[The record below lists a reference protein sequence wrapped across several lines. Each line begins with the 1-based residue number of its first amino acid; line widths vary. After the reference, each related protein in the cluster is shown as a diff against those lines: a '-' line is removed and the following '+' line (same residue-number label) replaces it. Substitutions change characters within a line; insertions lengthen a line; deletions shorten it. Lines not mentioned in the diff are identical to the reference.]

1 MTKVAFSMSGSAS
14 LASQPTFLKTATT
27 GPSEKAVTQQDMTD
41 YRIELGDS
49 RERLVQHPIY
59 NLVNSPERM
68 RTFMESHI
76 WAVWDFQS
84 LLKAVQRHLS
94 CITVPWTP
102 TADAE
107 ARRLINEIVLD
118 EESDQLPNGSFASHF
133 ELYLR
138 SMEVAG
144 AATAP
149 MLGMIEQ
156 IRSGKVLAEA
166 LLDPSIPKE
175 SKEFVEQS
183 FSIINSA
190 SSHRIVAAFTFGRE
204 DVIPDMFR
212 QVVARLAEYSPETW
226 GQFRFYL
233 ERHIEHD
240 DERHG
245 PVCRRIVATMCGS
258 DPIKWAEASE
268 AARIALEARINLW
281 DGLAA
286 RLAAI

>member
-1 MTKVAFSMSGSAS
+1 MSGSDSISSHSTICEGTCATSS
-14 LASQPTFLKTATT
+14 LENLGTRH
-27 GPSEKAVTQQDMTD
+27 DMTD

-49 RERLVQHPIY
+49 RERLVRHPIY
-59 NLVNSPERM
+59 KLVDSPERM
-68 RTFMESHI
+68 KAFMEAHI

-94 CITVPWTP
+94 CVTVPWTP
-102 TADAE
+102 TPDPE
-107 ARRLINEIVLD
+107 ARRLKNEIVID
-118 EESDQLPNGSFASHF
+118 EESDELPNGSFASHF

-144 AATAP
+144 ADTGP
-149 MLGMIEQ
+149 MKKVIEQ
-156 IRSGKVLAEA
+156 IQVGVKLSEA
-166 LLDPSIPKE
+166 LLDPSIPTE
-175 SKEFVEQS
+175 SREFVNRS
-183 FSIINSA
+183 FSIINSG
-190 SSHRIVAAFTFGRE
+190 SSHRIVAAFTYGRE
-204 DVIPDMFR
+204 DVIPDMFS
-212 QVVARLAEYSPETW
+212 QVVVRLAEYSPEVW

-240 DERHG
+240 DEHHG

-268 AARIALEARINLW
+268 AARLALEARINLW
-281 DGLAA
+281 DAVSV

>member
-1 MTKVAFSMSGSAS
+1 MSGSDSISSHSAICEGAS
-14 LASQPTFLKTATT
+14 ATSSSGDLGT
-27 GPSEKAVTQQDMTD
+27 RHDMTD
-41 YRIELGDS
+41 HRIELGDS
-49 RERLVQHPIY
+49 RDRLVRHPIY
-59 NLVNSPERM
+59 KLVDSPERM
-68 RTFMESHI
+68 KAFMEAHI

-94 CITVPWTP
+94 CVTVPWTP
-102 TADAE
+102 TSDPE

-118 EESDQLPNGSFASHF
+118 EESAELPNGSFASHF

-144 AATAP
+144 ADTGP
-149 MLGMIEQ
+149 MKKVIEQ
-156 IRSGKVLAEA
+156 IQAGVKLSEA
-166 LLDPSIPKE
+166 LLDPSIPAE
-175 SKEFVEQS
+175 SREFVNRS
-183 FSIINSA
+183 FSIINSG
-190 SSHRIVAAFTFGRE
+190 SSHRIVAAFTYGRE

-212 QVVARLAEYSPETW
+212 QVVVRLAEYSPEVW

-240 DERHG
+240 DEHHG

-268 AARIALEARINLW
+268 AARLALEARINLW
-281 DGLAA
+281 DSVSV

>member
-1 MTKVAFSMSGSAS
+1 MSGTDSISSHSAICEG
-14 LASQPTFLKTATT
+14 ASATSSSGDLGT
-27 GPSEKAVTQQDMTD
+27 RHDMTD
-41 YRIELGDS
+41 HRIELGDS
-49 RERLVQHPIY
+49 RDRLVRHPIY
-59 NLVNSPERM
+59 KLVDNPERM
-68 RTFMESHI
+68 KAFMEAHI

-94 CITVPWTP
+94 CVTVPWTP
-102 TADAE
+102 TSDPE

-118 EESDQLPNGSFASHF
+118 EESDELPNGSFASHF

-144 AATAP
+144 ADTGP
-149 MLGMIEQ
+149 MKKVIEQ
-156 IRSGKVLAEA
+156 IQAGVKLSEA
-166 LLDPSIPKE
+166 LLDPSIPTE
-175 SKEFVEQS
+175 SREFVNRS
-183 FSIINSA
+183 FSIINSG
-190 SSHRIVAAFTFGRE
+190 SSHRIVAAFTYGRE

-212 QVVARLAEYSPETW
+212 QVVVRLAEYSPEVW

-240 DERHG
+240 DEHHG

-268 AARIALEARINLW
+268 AARLALEARINLW
-281 DGLAA
+281 DSVSV
-286 RLAAI
+286 RLAVI

>member
-1 MTKVAFSMSGSAS
+1 MSGSDSISTHAVDAVRSEGAS
-14 LASQPTFLKTATT
+14 ATSC
-27 GPSEKAVTQQDMTD
+27 SENIAAQYDMTD

-59 NLVNSPERM
+59 KLVNSPQRM
-68 RTFMESHI
+68 KAFMEAHI

-84 LLKAVQRHLS
+84 LLKAVQQHLS
-94 CITVPWTP
+94 CVTIPWTP
-102 TADAE
+102 TSDAE

-118 EESDQLPNGSFASHF
+118 EESDELPNGSFASHF

-144 AATAP
+144 ADTGP
-149 MLGMIEQ
+149 MVRVIEQ
-156 IRSGKVLAEA
+156 IKAGADLSEA
-166 LLDPSIPKE
+166 LLDPTIPIE
-175 SKEFVEQS
+175 SREFVNRS
-183 FSIINSA
+183 FSIINSG
-190 SSHRIVAAFTFGRE
+190 SSHRIVAAFTYGRE

-212 QVVARLAEYSPETW
+212 QFVIRLAEYSPEIW

-240 DERHG
+240 DEHHG
-245 PVCRRIVATMCGS
+245 PVCRRIVSTMCGS

-268 AARIALEARINLW
+268 AARLALEARINLW
-281 DGLAA
+281 DAVSV

>member
-1 MTKVAFSMSGSAS
+1 MSGLNPISMHTAICEEAS
-14 LASQPTFLKTATT
+14 TT
-27 GPSEKAVTQQDMTD
+27 DAPEKLVARHNMTD

-49 RERLVQHPIY
+49 RERLVGHPIY
-59 NLVNSPERM
+59 NLVTSPERM
-68 RTFMESHI
+68 KAFMEAHI

-84 LLKAVQRHLS
+84 LLKAVQQQLS
-94 CITVPWTP
+94 CVTVPWTP
-102 TADAE
+102 TSDSE

-118 EESDQLPNGSFASHF
+118 EESDELPNGSFASHF

-144 AATAP
+144 AATGP
-149 MLGMIEQ
+149 IVRVIEQ
-156 IRSGKVLAEA
+156 IKAGVDLSEA
-166 LLDPSIPKE
+166 LLDPSIPPE
-175 SKEFVEQS
+175 SREFVNRS
-183 FSIINSA
+183 FSIINSG
-190 SSHRIVAAFTFGRE
+190 SSHRIVAAFTYGRE

-212 QVVARLAEYSPETW
+212 QFVGRLASYSPEIW

-240 DERHG
+240 DEHHG
-245 PVCRRIVATMCGS
+245 PVCRRIVATMCGN

-268 AARIALEARINLW
+268 SARLALEARIHLW
-281 DGLAA
+281 DALAV

>member
-1 MTKVAFSMSGSAS
+1 MSGSDSISSHSAICEGAS
-14 LASQPTFLKTATT
+14 ATSSSGDLGT
-27 GPSEKAVTQQDMTD
+27 RHDMTD
-41 YRIELGDS
+41 HRIELGDS
-49 RERLVQHPIY
+49 RDRLVRHPIY
-59 NLVNSPERM
+59 KLVDNPERM
-68 RTFMESHI
+68 KAFMEAHI

-94 CITVPWTP
+94 CVTVPWTP
-102 TADAE
+102 TSDPE

-118 EESDQLPNGSFASHF
+118 EESDELPNGSFASHF

-144 AATAP
+144 ADTGP
-149 MLGMIEQ
+149 MKKVIEQ
-156 IRSGKVLAEA
+156 IQAGVKLSEA
-166 LLDPSIPKE
+166 LLDPSIPTE
-175 SKEFVEQS
+175 SREFVNRS
-183 FSIINSA
+183 FSIINSG
-190 SSHRIVAAFTFGRE
+190 SSHRIVAAFTYGRE

-212 QVVARLAEYSPETW
+212 QVVVRLAEYSPEVW

-240 DERHG
+240 DEHHG

-268 AARIALEARINLW
+268 AARLALEARINLW
-281 DGLAA
+281 DSVSV
-286 RLAAI
+286 RLAVI

>member
-1 MTKVAFSMSGSAS
+1 MSGSDSISTHAVRSEEAS
-14 LASQPTFLKTATT
+14 ATSCSENLAAQS
-27 GPSEKAVTQQDMTD
+27 DMTD

-49 RERLVQHPIY
+49 RDRLVQHPIY
-59 NLVNSPERM
+59 KLVNSPQRM
-68 RTFMESHI
+68 KAFMEAHI

-84 LLKAVQRHLS
+84 LLKAVQQHLS
-94 CITVPWTP
+94 CVTIPWTP
-102 TADAE
+102 TSDAE

-118 EESDQLPNGSFASHF
+118 EESDELPNGSFASHF

-144 AATAP
+144 ADTGP
-149 MLGMIEQ
+149 MVRVIEQ
-156 IRSGKVLAEA
+156 IKAGADLSEA
-166 LLDPSIPKE
+166 LLDPTIPIE
-175 SKEFVEQS
+175 SREFVNRS
-183 FSIINSA
+183 FSIINSG
-190 SSHRIVAAFTFGRE
+190 SSHRIVAAFTYGRE

-212 QVVARLAEYSPETW
+212 QFVIRLAEYSPEIW

-240 DERHG
+240 DEHHG
-245 PVCRRIVATMCGS
+245 PVCRRIVSTMCGS

-268 AARIALEARINLW
+268 AARLALEARINLW
-281 DGLAA
+281 DAVSV

>member
-1 MTKVAFSMSGSAS
+1 MSGSDSISTHAVGAVRS
-14 LASQPTFLKTATT
+14 EGVSATSC
-27 GPSEKAVTQQDMTD
+27 SENIAAQYDMTD

-49 RERLVQHPIY
+49 RDRLVQHPIY
-59 NLVNSPERM
+59 KLVNSPQRM
-68 RTFMESHI
+68 KAFMEAHI

-84 LLKAVQRHLS
+84 LLKAVQQHLS
-94 CITVPWTP
+94 CVTIPWTP
-102 TADAE
+102 TSDAE

-118 EESDQLPNGSFASHF
+118 EESDELPNGSFASHF

-144 AATAP
+144 ADTGP
-149 MLGMIEQ
+149 MVRVIEQ
-156 IRSGKVLAEA
+156 IKAGADLSEA
-166 LLDPSIPKE
+166 LLDPTIPIE
-175 SKEFVEQS
+175 SREFVNRS

-190 SSHRIVAAFTFGRE
+190 SSHRIVAAFTYGRE

-212 QVVARLAEYSPETW
+212 QFVIRLAEYSPEIW

-240 DERHG
+240 DEHHG
-245 PVCRRIVATMCGS
+245 PVCRRIVSTMCGS

-268 AARIALEARINLW
+268 AARLALEARINLW
-281 DGLAA
+281 DAVSV

>member
-1 MTKVAFSMSGSAS
+1 MSGSDSISSHSTICERTSATSS
-14 LASQPTFLKTATT
+14 LENLGTRH
-27 GPSEKAVTQQDMTD
+27 DMAD

-49 RERLVQHPIY
+49 RERLVRHPIY
-59 NLVNSPERM
+59 KLVDSPERM
-68 RTFMESHI
+68 KAFMEAHI

-94 CITVPWTP
+94 CVTVPWTP
-102 TADAE
+102 TSDAE

-118 EESDQLPNGSFASHF
+118 EESDELPNGSFASHF

-144 AATAP
+144 ADTGA
-149 MLGMIEQ
+149 MKKVIEQ
-156 IRSGKVLAEA
+156 IQAGVKLSEA
-166 LLDPSIPKE
+166 LLDPSIPTE
-175 SKEFVEQS
+175 SREFVNRS
-183 FSIINSA
+183 FSIINSG
-190 SSHRIVAAFTFGRE
+190 SSHRIVAAFTYGRE

-212 QVVARLAEYSPETW
+212 QVVVRLAEYSPEVW

-240 DERHG
+240 DEHHG

-268 AARIALEARINLW
+268 AARLALEARINLW
-281 DGLAA
+281 DAVSV